1 MNASPPAHTAPPSER
16 TGILLAA
23 GAYAFW
29 GFMPLYWR
37 LFEGVGPLELT
48 SHRVLWCAIFCAIV
62 TLARGRFSHLV
73 HILRRPKVIGALVL
87 TSLLITA
94 NWTIFIYTVSTHQ
107 LVEASLGYYLTP
119 LVSIAL
125 GVAVLGEKVSRMQI
139 AAIAVATTG
148 VVIQAVELGHFPWI
162 APSLALSF
170 GFYGYLR
177 KLTPV
182 DSLDGLTVETVFLF
196 PLTLAMIVYW
206 ARTGQGAFPAAGAR
220 IDGLLILGGALTAI
234 PLALFAAGAQRV
246 RMTTL
251 GFMQYVSPTVTLLM
265 ATIFLG
271 EHFTLTDALTFVFVW
286 SGILLVSL
294 DGRFRRA
301 QVVEPVEL

>member
-1 MNASPPAHTAPPSER
+1 MNASPPDHPNER
-16 TGILLAA
+16 TGILFA
-23 GAYAFW
+23 GAAYAFW

-37 LFEGVGPLELT
+37 LFKGIGPFELT
-48 SHRVLWCAIFCAIV
+48 SHRVLWCAVFCAFV
-62 TLARGRFSHLV
+62 TLARGRFMHLV
-73 HILRRPKVIGALVL
+73 HIATRPRVLGALVM

-94 NWTIFIYTVSTHQ
+94 NWTIFIYTVATNQ

-125 GVAVLGEKVSRMQI
+125 GVVVLGEKISRLGM
-139 AAIAVATTG
+139 AAIATATTG
-148 VVIQAVELGHFPWI
+148 VVIQAFQLGHFPWI

-182 DSLDGLTVETVFLF
+182 DSLDGLTVETVLLF
-196 PLTLAMIVYW
+196 PFTLGLIVYW
-206 ARTGQGAFPAAGAR
+206 AGQGTGHFPLPDR
-220 IDGLLILGGALTAI
+220 LLDGLLVLGGALTAI

-251 GFMQYVSPTVTLLM
+251 GFMQYVSPTLTLLM
-265 ATIFLG
+265 ATLLLG
-271 EHFTLTDALTFVFVW
+271 EKFTLANALTFVFVW
-286 SGILLVSL
+286 SGIVLVSI
-294 DGRFRRA
+294 DGRFRRSA
-301 QVVEPVEL
+301 VVEPVEL

>member
-1 MNASPPAHTAPPSER
+1 MNASPPDHPSER
-16 TGILLAA
+16 TGILFAG

-37 LFEGVGPLELT
+37 LFTGVGPFELT
-48 SHRVLWCAIFCAIV
+48 SHRVLWCAVFCGIV
-62 TLARGRFSHLV
+62 TLARGRLV
-73 HILRRPKVIGALVL
+73 NLLHIVRKPRVLGALVL

-94 NWTIFIYTVSTHQ
+94 NWTIFIYTVTTHQ

-125 GVAVLGEKVSRMQI
+125 GVTVLGEKISRLGM
-139 AAIAVATTG
+139 AAIATATTG
-148 VVIQAVELGHFPWI
+148 VVIQAFELGHFPWI
-162 APSLALSF
+162 APALALSF

-182 DSLDGLTVETVFLF
+182 DSLDGLTVETLLLF
-196 PLTLAMIVYW
+196 PVTLGLIVFW
-206 ARTGQGAFPAAGAR
+206 AREGSGAFPSPDRLLDA
-220 IDGLLILGGALTAI
+220 LLILGGALTAI
-234 PLALFAAGAQRV
+234 PLALFAAGARRV

-265 ATIFLG
+265 ATLLLG
-271 EHFTLTDALTFVFVW
+271 ERFTLTNALTFVFVW
-286 SGILLVSL
+286 GGIVLVSL
-294 DGRFRRA
+294 DGRFKRA
-301 QVVEPVEL
+301 SVVEPVEL